1 MNHHQRLLPP
11 GGNRALRF
19 LSLLLLALIS
29 QREVQAMPRFRQPKT
44 NAASPVPRG
53 YLHAIGAPALR
64 FEEPAPAPT
73 ERPLSPSIA
82 PKPDPL
88 PSANSRETGKA
99 DPISAPTSSHVDEP
113 GLVETK
119 EEQKPVLKNKTS
131 PAIIPDD
138 TRPQIRAEDFL
149 PFFQF
154 PAAGSNGA
162 LNVIVPVPREPASPV
177 SLPTSSAT
185 YTQTPK

>member
-11 GGNRALRF
+11 GGNRALRS

-29 QREVQAMPRFRQPKT
+29 QREMQAMPRFRQPKT
-44 NAASPVPRG
+44 NVAPPLPRG
-53 YLHAIGAPALR
+53 YLAAIGAPALR

-73 ERPLSPSIA
+73 ERPLSPSIV
-82 PKPDPL
+82 
-88 PSANSRETGKA
+88 
-99 DPISAPTSSHVDEP
+99 SAPTPIPPAISQ
-113 GLVETK
+113 ETEK
-119 EEQKPVLKNKTS
+119 AAPVSVPTPSQIEDSGIAEAKGEQKPALKNKPS

-138 TRPQIRAEDFL
+138 TRPQVRAEDFL

-154 PAAGSNGA
+154 PATGSNGTM
-162 LNVIVPVPREPASPV
+162 NVIVPVPREPASPAA
-177 SLPTSSAT
+177 LPTSSAT